1 MSSLEVIWDRFGAS
15 WASWGRLWV
24 MLGALGTHGKRQG
37 VQVGATNRMLA
48 VLVDQ
53 NHAVEKREGILRG
66 PSWGCLGMSWGHLGS
81 TWGRFTAVWVSW
93 EHVMWRQH
101 AKV

>member
-1 MSSLEVIWDRFGAS
+1 MV
-15 WASWGRLWV
+15 
-24 MLGALGTHGKRQG
+24 GALGTHGKRQG

-66 PSWGCLGMSWGHLGS
+66 PLGVVLGSRGGILEALGRVLALFACLGS
-81 TWGRFTAVWVSW
+81 TSIGVSMQTN
-93 EHVMWRQH
+93 EFQETR
-101 AKV
+101 

>member
-1 MSSLEVIWDRFGAS
+1 MSSLEVIFGAS

-37 VQVGATNRMLA
+37 VLVGATKRMLA

-66 PSWGCLGMSWGHLGS
+66 LSWGCLGMSWGHLGS
-81 TWGRFTAVWVSW
+81 TWGRFTVVWVFW

>member
-1 MSSLEVIWDRFGAS
+1 VEVIWDRFGAS

-53 NHAVEKREGILRG
+53 HPAVEKREGILRG
-66 PSWGCLGMSWGHLGS
+66 PLG
-81 TWGRFTAVWVSW
+81 VSW
-93 EHVMWRQH
+93 DVVGASWKQLGTF
-101 AKV
+101 

>member
-1 MSSLEVIWDRFGAS
+1 
-15 WASWGRLWV
+15 

-66 PSWGCLGMSWGHLGS
+66 PLGVVLGSRGGILEALGRVLALFGCLGS
-81 TWGRFTAVWVSW
+81 TSIGVSMQTN
-93 EHVMWRQH
+93 EFQETR
-101 AKV
+101 

>member
-1 MSSLEVIWDRFGAS
+1 MSSLEVIWDRFWAS

-24 MLGALGTHGKRQG
+24 MSGALGAHGKRQG
-37 VQVGATNRMLA
+37 VQVGATNRMSA

-66 PSWGCLGMSWGHLGS
+66 PLGVSWDVVGASWKHLGA
-81 TWGRFTAVWVSW
+81 F
-93 EHVMWRQH
+93 
-101 AKV
+101 

>member
-1 MSSLEVIWDRFGAS
+1 
-15 WASWGRLWV
+15 

-37 VQVGATNRMLA
+37 AQVGATNRMLA

-66 PSWGCLGMSWGHLGS
+66 PLGGVLGCRGGILEAIGGVLGLFGCLGS
-81 TWGRFTAVWVSW
+81 TSCGVTGKKYEFQETR
-93 EHVMWRQH
+93 
-101 AKV
+101 